1 MLGPY
6 TYCTWLAC
14 SLLEAGVVVCAIK
27 RGAFLRYLPLNLWM
41 ILELLSGL
49 SRFYVLSSY
58 GLQSKEYVYFYYY
71 SEALTTIG
79 LYFALTSLYAH
90 VLEELKA
97 ESYVRLAA
105 ILLLSGTAFFS
116 YLVVR
121 QSSSLMATRFVV
133 EMSQNLYFVGLV
145 LTYLLWGAIL
155 KLRETRTRLIQFVL
169 SLGVLFSLF
178 AANYALRNLYPD
190 LRWLWGSLPQLFDCF
205 LPLAWCYTFLRVPED
220 ARLVPARL
228 ATVPR

>member
-1 MLGPY
+1 
-6 TYCTWLAC
+6 
-14 SLLEAGVVVCAIK
+14 VVCALK
-27 RGAFLRYLPLNLWM
+27 RGAFRRYLPLNLWM

-49 SRFYVLSSY
+49 SRFYVLYSF
-58 GLQSKEYVYFYYY
+58 GLQSREYVYFYYY
-71 SEALTTIG
+71 SEALTTIA

-90 VLEELKA
+90 VLEELKV

-105 ILLLSGTAFFS
+105 VLLLAATAIFS
-116 YLVVR
+116 YLIVR
-121 QSSSLMATRFVV
+121 QSANLMATRFVV
-133 EMSQNLYFVGLV
+133 EVSQNLYFVGLV

-169 SLGVLFSLF
+169 SLGVLFSMF

-205 LPLAWCYTFLRVPED
+205 LPLAWCYTFLRIPED

-228 ATVPR
+228 ATVAR

>member
-1 MLGPY
+1 
-6 TYCTWLAC
+6 
-14 SLLEAGVVVCAIK
+14 VVVCAMK
-27 RGAFLRYLPLNLWM
+27 RGAFRRYLPLNLWM

-49 SRFYVLSSY
+49 SRFYVLHSY
-58 GLQSKEYVYFYYY
+58 GLQSKEYMYFYYY

-105 ILLLSGTAFFS
+105 ILLLSATAFFS

-121 QSSSLMATRFVV
+121 QSSNLMLTRFVV
-133 EMSQNLYFVGLV
+133 EISQNLYFVGLV
-145 LTYLLWGAIL
+145 LTYLLWGAVL
-155 KLRETRTRLIQFVL
+155 KLRETRTRIIQFVL
-169 SLGVLFSLF
+169 SLGVFFSLF
-178 AANYALRNLYPD
+178 AANYAFRNLYPD
-190 LRWLWGSLPQLFDCF
+190 LRWLWSSLPPLFDCF
-205 LPLAWCYTFLRVPED
+205 LPLAWCYAFLRVPED
-220 ARLVPARL
+220 ARLTPARL

>member
-14 SLLEAGVVVCAIK
+14 SVLEAGVVVCALR
-27 RGAFLRYLPLNLWM
+27 RGAFRRYLPLNLWM

-49 SRFYVLSSY
+49 SRFYVLYSF
-58 GLQSKEYVYFYYY
+58 GLQSREYTYFYYY
-71 SEALTTIG
+71 SEALTTIA

-97 ESYVRLAA
+97 EAYVRLGAV
-105 ILLLSGTAFFS
+105 LLLLGTAFFS
-116 YLVVR
+116 YLIVR
-121 QSSSLMATRFVV
+121 QSAHLMATRFVV
-133 EMSQNLYFVGLV
+133 EMSQNLYFVGLI

-155 KLRETRTRLIQFVL
+155 KLRETRTRIIQFVL
-169 SLGVLFSLF
+169 SLGVLFSMF

-205 LPLAWCYTFLRVPED
+205 LPLAWCYTFLQVPED
-220 ARLVPARL
+220 ARLTPARL
-228 ATVPR
+228 AVVPR

>member
-6 TYCTWLAC
+6 TYFTWLAC
-14 SLLEAGVVVCAIK
+14 SILEAGVVVCALK
-27 RGAFLRYLPLNLWM
+27 RGAFRRYLPLNLWM

-49 SRFYVLSSY
+49 SRFYVLYSF
-58 GLQSKEYVYFYYY
+58 GLQSKEYAYFYYY
-71 SEALTTIG
+71 SEALTTIA

-90 VLEELKA
+90 VLEELRA
-97 ESYVRLAA
+97 ESYVRMAA
-105 ILLLSGTAFFS
+105 VLLLLGTAFFS
-116 YLVVR
+116 YLIVR
-121 QSSSLMATRFVV
+121 QSAHLMATRFVV

-145 LTYLLWGAIL
+145 LTYVLWGAIL

-169 SLGVLFSLF
+169 SLGVLFSMF

-205 LPLAWCYTFLRVPED
+205 LPLAWCYTFLRIPED
-220 ARLVPARL
+220 ARLMPARL
-228 ATVPR
+228 AAVPR